1 MQLPPVRAI
10 PLYAEKKCDWLNLD
24 SLWKHF
30 IIAELTDVM
39 RQLGD
44 AKYIDL
50 PNHIRVA

>member
-10 PLYAEKKCDWLNLD
+10 PLYAEKKCDWLNLA

-50 PNHIRVA
+50 SNHIRVA